1 MRPCSMKLL
10 GSSVSP
16 QQAEGPGGRGG
27 PPPRAGKG
35 MAIMVGVPTWVPR
48 FSIASPLP
56 GPRAKGDKPPVK
68 EPRGKA
74 KAHPPEPPQQEHD
87 FLGCMS
93 K

>member
-1 MRPCSMKLL
+1 MGPCSTKLL
-10 GSSVSP
+10 GSSQGESGTLITGW
-16 QQAEGPGGRGG
+16 QGDGRGE
-27 PPPRAGKG
+27 
-35 MAIMVGVPTWVPR
+35 GVPTRVPT
-48 FSIASPLP
+48 SSAASPLP

>member
-1 MRPCSMKLL
+1 ME
-10 GSSVSP
+10 V
-16 QQAEGPGGRGG
+16 
-27 PPPRAGKG
+27 
-35 MAIMVGVPTWVPR
+35 VPTWVPR

-56 GPRAKGDKPPVK
+56 GPRAKGDKAPLK

>member
-1 MRPCSMKLL
+1 MGPCSTKLL
-10 GSSVSP
+10 GSSQGESGTP
-16 QQAEGPGGRGG
+16 ITGWQGDGRGE
-27 PPPRAGKG
+27 
-35 MAIMVGVPTWVPR
+35 GVPTRVPT
-48 FSIASPLP
+48 SSAASPLP
-56 GPRAKGDKPPVK
+56 GPRAKGDKPPAK